1 MPGSRGGEGG
11 APPARS
17 PALETAVQGWIF
29 FVEGAVLRW
38 LERGGLERD
47 ELRRLLRLAL
57 LSSLQVAQEVD
68 AGLALELP
76 RTAQP
81 EAQRHRHVAHAGQ
94 A

>member
-1 MPGSRGGEGG
+1 M
-11 APPARS
+11 
-17 PALETAVQGWIF
+17 QGWIF

-57 LSSLQVAQEVD
+57 LSSLQVAEEMD

-76 RTAQP
+76 RAAQP
-81 EAQRHRHVAHAGQ
+81 EAERHRRVPHAGK